1 MVVFVRMS
9 IYNTIVQLK
18 LAQLNSGDKDGGVL
32 SFNPHSAYYILN
44 PHGDLKN
51 TEKRFANFF
60 ANERSWSGV
69 MGSPPSHE
77 EFAAALQEKD
87 LYV

>member
-1 MVVFVRMS
+1 M
-9 IYNTIVQLK
+9 T
-18 LAQLNSGDKDGGVL
+18 
-32 SFNPHSAYYILN
+32 FNPGSAYYILN

-60 ANERSWSGV
+60 SNERGWSGV
-69 MGSPPSHE
+69 IGSPPSNE
-77 EFAAALQEKD
+77 EFSTALQEKD